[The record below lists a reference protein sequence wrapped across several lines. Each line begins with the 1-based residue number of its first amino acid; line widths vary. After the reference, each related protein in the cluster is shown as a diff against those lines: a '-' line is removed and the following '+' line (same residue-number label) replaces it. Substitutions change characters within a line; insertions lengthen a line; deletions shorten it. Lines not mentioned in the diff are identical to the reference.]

1 MTDLQ
6 MNHIFKSKHLGRILC
21 GMFRVLIFTRVT
33 ISDVYALV
41 EQILLA
47 LQRSTIAPREAQDK
61 MSHFWN
67 VYKVESEEYDEE
79 LYAVYSSRM
88 DNSTIFVCLPR
99 ASYT

>member
-1 MTDLQ
+1 
-6 MNHIFKSKHLGRILC
+6 
-21 GMFRVLIFTRVT
+21 MFRVLIFTRVT

-79 LYAVYSSRM
+79 LYAIYSGRM
-88 DNSTIFVCLPR
+88 DNSTIFVCLSTFFCIFVVITFFRVPFFCL
-99 ASYT
+99 SSHPLHP